1 MQEISN
7 PLLRRNIIAVTDD
20 IATKQQPIRAFPGCL
35 ADGCQNI
42 CAGDLFAVLVLGNG
56 GLTGFQKLGK
66 LGLRHL
72 QFFPG
77 TFYALPKFCFVNR
90 IYAAWL
96 APDGSKI
103 DEADLKVLNP
113 TFITSAADLQHLA
126 DKHAANPTMA
136 KPIREYAVKHSLNV
150 RILDVEAPL
159 KAMNTLKMFAQ
170 KALNDFNGYS
180 ANCLANDKFCQRLID
195 LAAVMDGKIVL
206 ANTIE
211 E

>member
-1 MQEISN
+1 MNYAKSYI
-7 PLLRRNIIAVTDD
+7 DCY
-20 IATKQQPIRAFPGCL
+20 RA
-35 ADGCQNI
+35 
-42 CAGDLFAVLVLGNG
+42 
-56 GLTGFQKLGK
+56 
-66 LGLRHL
+66 
-72 QFFPG
+72 
-77 TFYALPKFCFVNR
+77 
-90 IYAAWL
+90 YAAAVAAEKAARAALENEYNDHSVTKVDFEAKLATILETAPKEVEFRKKADKIVADFDAAYSAWI
-96 APDGSKI
+96 APDGSKV
-103 DEADLKVLNP
+103 DTADLAVLNP

-126 DKHAANPTMA
+126 DRHNANPTMA

-150 RILDVEAPL
+150 RILDVDAPL
-159 KAMNTLKMFAQ
+159 KAMNTLRLFAQ

>member
-1 MQEISN
+1 MNYAKEFIDN
-7 PLLRRNIIAVTDD
+7 YRKFAAAVAAEKAARAALEAEYNNRS
-20 IATKQQPIRAFPGCL
+20 ITKAAFESKL
-35 ADGCQNI
+35 AAI
-42 CAGDLFAVLVLGNG
+42 LETA
-56 GLTGFQKLGK
+56 
-66 LGLRHL
+66 
-72 QFFPG
+72 
-77 TFYALPKFCFVNR
+77 PKEVEYR
-90 IYAAWL
+90 KAADKIHADFDAAYSAWI

-126 DKHAANPTMA
+126 DKHNANPTMA
-136 KPIREYAVKHSLNV
+136 EPIREYAVKHSLNV

>member
-1 MQEISN
+1 MN
-7 PLLRRNIIAVTDD
+7 
-20 IATKQQPIRAFPGCL
+20 
-35 ADGCQNI
+35 
-42 CAGDLFAVLVLGNG
+42 
-56 GLTGFQKLGK
+56 
-66 LGLRHL
+66 
-72 QFFPG
+72 
-77 TFYALPKFCFVNR
+77 YAKSYIDNYR
-90 IYAAWL
+90 KYAAAVAAEKAARAALEAEYNDRIIGKAAFESKLAAILETAPKEIEYRKAADKIVADFDAAYSAWI

-103 DEADLKVLNP
+103 DEADLKVLSP
-113 TFITSAADLQHLA
+113 VFITSAADLQHLA
-126 DKHAANPTMA
+126 DKHNANPTMA

>member
-1 MQEISN
+1 MNYAKSYIDNYREYAAAVATAKAARQEAEDEYNDHSI
-7 PLLRRNIIAVTDD
+7 
-20 IATKQQPIRAFPGCL
+20 TKTTFEGKLEKILERTPKEL
-35 ADGCQNI
+35 DY
-42 CAGDLFAVLVLGNG
+42 
-56 GLTGFQKLGK
+56 FQKENK
-66 LGLRHL
+66 IITD
-72 QFFPG
+72 FE
-77 TFYALPKFCFVNR
+77 TA
-90 IYAAWL
+90 YAAWI

-113 TFITSAADLQHLA
+113 TFITSTADLQHLA
-126 DKHAANPTMA
+126 DKHNANPTMA
-136 KPIREYAVKHSLNV
+136 KAIRKYAEEKGFNV
-150 RILDVEAPL
+150 RTLDVDAPL

>member
-1 MQEISN
+1 MNYAKEFIDNYRKFAAAVAAEKAARAALEAEYNDRSITKITFNNKLAAILETAPKEIDY
-7 PLLRRNIIAVTDD
+7 RKAADKIIADFD
-20 IATKQQPIRAFPGCL
+20 
-35 ADGCQNI
+35 
-42 CAGDLFAVLVLGNG
+42 
-56 GLTGFQKLGK
+56 
-66 LGLRHL
+66 
-72 QFFPG
+72 
-77 TFYALPKFCFVNR
+77 
-90 IYAAWL
+90 AAYSAWI
-96 APDGSKI
+96 APDGSKV
-103 DEADLKVLNP
+103 DTADLAVLNP

-126 DKHAANPTMA
+126 DKHNANPTMA

-159 KAMNTLKMFAQ
+159 KAMNTLKLFAQ
-170 KALNDFNGYS
+170 KALSDFDGYS

>member
-1 MQEISN
+1 MNYAKSYIDNYRKYAAAVATAKAARQEAEDEYNDHSI
-7 PLLRRNIIAVTDD
+7 
-20 IATKQQPIRAFPGCL
+20 TKTTFEGKLEKILERTPKEL
-35 ADGCQNI
+35 DY
-42 CAGDLFAVLVLGNG
+42 
-56 GLTGFQKLGK
+56 FQKENK
-66 LGLRHL
+66 IITD
-72 QFFPG
+72 FE
-77 TFYALPKFCFVNR
+77 TA
-90 IYAAWL
+90 YAAWI

-126 DKHAANPTMA
+126 DKHNANPTMA

-170 KALNDFNGYS
+170 KALNDFDGYS

-195 LAAVMDGKIVL
+195 LAAVMDGEIVL

>member
-1 MQEISN
+1 M
-7 PLLRRNIIAVTDD
+7 
-20 IATKQQPIRAFPGCL
+20 
-35 ADGCQNI
+35 
-42 CAGDLFAVLVLGNG
+42 
-56 GLTGFQKLGK
+56 
-66 LGLRHL
+66 
-72 QFFPG
+72 
-77 TFYALPKFCFVNR
+77 
-90 IYAAWL
+90 
-96 APDGSKI
+96 
-103 DEADLKVLNP
+103 
-113 TFITSAADLQHLA
+113 QHLA
-126 DKHAANPTMA
+126 DKHNANPTMA